1 MTRVRGLGRLFGRL
15 RRDQRGVNIVEF
27 GFVAAPLVLVLL
39 VIVDFGYRLY
49 LEVVVE
55 GTINKAARRATIG
68 GVSTTAIDDFVK
80 SQLVAFSKNA
90 TVTITKK
97 SYYDFSHVNKPEK
110 LTTDANGNGKLD
122 SGDCFEDANNNSTF
136 DTDAGT
142 TGLGGSDDIVYYQV
156 SVVFPRL
163 VPLGGFLGFASTET
177 VTANTVLRNQPFG
190 AQPEPA
196 TVCKP

>member
-1 MTRVRGLGRLFGRL
+1 MMRAARRLFGRL
-15 RRDQRGVNIVEF
+15 RADERGANIVEF
-27 GFVAAPLVLVLL
+27 GFVAGPLIMVLL
-39 VIVDFGYRLY
+39 VIINFGYRLY

-55 GTINKAARRATIG
+55 GTINKASRRATIG
-68 GVSTTAIDDFVK
+68 GVSTTAIDDYVK
-80 SQLVAFSKNA
+80 SQLVAFSRNA

-110 LTTDANGNGKLD
+110 LTTDLNGNGRLD
-122 SGDCFEDANNNSTF
+122 SGDCFEDANNNGTL

-142 TGLGGSDDIVYYQV
+142 TGLGNSDDIVYYQV

-177 VTANTVLRNQPFG
+177 VTANTVLRNQPYG
-190 AQPEPA
+190 AQAEPA
-196 TVCKP
+196 TVCKA

>member
-1 MTRVRGLGRLFGRL
+1 MIAGLRHLFGRL

-55 GTINKAARRATIG
+55 GTINKAARRATVG
-68 GVSTTAIDDFVK
+68 GVTTTAIDDYVK

-90 TVTITKK
+90 VVTITKK

-110 LTTDANGNGKLD
+110 LTTDTNGNGQLD
-122 SGDCFEDANNNSTF
+122 SGDCFEDANNNGTF
-136 DTDAGT
+136 DTDAGSA
-142 TGLGGSDDIVYYQV
+142 GLGNSDDIVYYQV

-163 VPLGGFLGFASTET
+163 VPLGSFLGFSANET
-177 VTANTVLRNQPFG
+177 VTANTVLRNQPYG
-190 AQPEPA
+190 NQADPA